1 MATKAVSPHH
11 QDEESTDHAKIPK
24 DKADQSVPDDYN
36 DIDEVLGPP
45 PDQNPEEQQWT
56 RRESIEERRAQRVL
70 SKEQSQSHPPEN
82 LKSKHL
88 LTYLQLYTI
97 SYLILFAIF
106 GTLAR
111 LGVQWITNY
120 PNAPVII
127 SELWANVGGCVVMGF
142 LQEDRA
148 IFEPRRGRQL
158 LHALRDPEKFADGDR
173 KHPLPQKEDLKRKKT
188 LPLYIGLSVG
198 FCGSFTSF
206 SSFIRDAFLALSNDL
221 SGKNVGHLSRNAG
234 WSVCAV
240 LAVLIIEVGLS
251 LAALSFGAH
260 IATATTPLLARVP
273 KIHSHRFLDPLAV
286 FLGFGC
292 WLGAVFF
299 AIWPPY
305 NNWRGEVVFALVFA
319 PLGCLLRFYLSLKLN
334 SKIAKFP
341 VGTFTANV
349 LGTIIIGMC
358 YNLQHAGAG
367 VAGMVGCQVLQGV
380 EDGFCGCLTTVSTW
394 AAELKGLKKHHAYSY
409 GLTSVVV
416 SLSCLI
422 IIIGSLHWTLGLQSP
437 VCTIS

>member
-1 MATKAVSPHH
+1 MAPSGVPPHEEAEEPTNRAALSK
-11 QDEESTDHAKIPK
+11 DEEAESA
-24 DKADQSVPDDYN
+24 PDGYN
-36 DIDEVLGPP
+36 DLDEVLGPP
-45 PDQNPEEQQWT
+45 PDQNPEE
-56 RRESIEERRAQRVL
+56 RPYFHRESLEERRSQRAL
-70 SKEQSQSHPPEN
+70 SKEQYQSDLPGKG
-82 LKSKHL
+82 KSKHL
-88 LTYLQLYTI
+88 LTQLYTI
-97 SYLILFAIF
+97 SYLIFFAIF

-111 LGVQWITNY
+111 LGTQWITNY

-142 LQEDRA
+142 LQQDRA

-158 LHALRDPEKFADGDR
+158 LDALRDPEKLSAGEG

-260 IATATTPLLARVP
+260 IAIATTPLLARLP

-292 WLGAVFF
+292 WLGAIFL
-299 AIWPPY
+299 AIWPPH

-334 SKIAKFP
+334 SKIAQFP

-349 LGTIIIGMC
+349 FGTIILGMC
-358 YNLQHAGAG
+358 YDLQHAGAG
-367 VAGMVGCQVLQGV
+367 IAGNAGCQVLQGMQ
-380 EDGFCGCLTTVSTW
+380 DGFCGCLTTVSTW
-394 AAELKGLKKHHAYSY
+394 VAELKSLRRRHAYFY
-409 GLTSVVV
+409 GFTSVVV
-416 SLSCLI
+416 SFCCLV
-422 IIIGSLHWTLGLQSP
+422 IIIGSLHWTVGLKAP
-437 VCTIS
+437 VCKIA